1 MEEWNKFVYDLIEA
15 KKKNVEEDKY
25 HALIESQLQLLG
37 WAKYKGEICHKPNIP
52 IGNRDHIQ
60 PDILI
65 KDNEENLFVIEV
77 KRPVHTQTE
86 RERLQLESYMRQLK
100 VEVGIYVGEN
110 IEIFYDAPKEKSAAS
125 ILKVPLKLDDK
136 MGAKFVEKFSKESFS
151 RDAIVKFCE
160 DRIKEMQHLE
170 NLNKIKE
177 SILSDSQNVIL
188 ESLKRTLVEKYNGI
202 FSEEDIQGMLTSLRF
217 SVAPI
222 DPSDASASTS
232 TAIPSTTST
241 NNTGEVTQKRMYDN
255 TTYSLNGGSFLKKKH
270 FVYAVVSEYV
280 KQHPTKTYIELESI
294 FQPELQGS
302 FGVIQTM
309 QFLREKKYQGKRY
322 FDEEDEIL
330 RSGDNI
336 PFAVCTQWGKDN
348 VQNIVKLSKELG
360 FHVEISCTTSN
371 AGVTTTNNTNNANAV
386 SCSLTRNAN
395 AKGIFYIH
403 DHSLI
408 VLNGSRIN
416 PITLPKVTDSFRQKR
431 DQQLS
436 AYTEVINGECFV
448 KEDVLFES
456 PSGASQFCVGS
467 NSNGWAEWKDEKGN
481 ALAIYR

>member
-15 KKKNVEEDKY
+15 QKKNVEEDKY

-77 KRPVHTQTE
+77 KRPVHIQTE

-100 VEVGIYVGEN
+100 VDVGIYVGEN

-125 ILKVPLKLDDK
+125 VLKVPLKLDDRL
-136 MGAKFVEKFSKESFS
+136 GAKFVEKFSKDIFS

-160 DRIKEMQHLE
+160 ERIQEMQHLE
-170 NLNKIKE
+170 NLYKIKE
-177 SILSDSQNVIL
+177 SILSDPQTIIL
-188 ESLKRTLVEKYNGI
+188 ESLKNSLIEKYDES
-202 FSEEDIQGMLTSLRF
+202 FSEEDIEGMLSTITF
-217 SVAPI
+217 SAADVEAQQSTQKEM
-222 DPSDASASTS
+222 PSESTKSRNDKKQNQRSYDTS
-232 TAIPSTTST
+232 TF
-241 NNTGEVTQKRMYDN
+241 
-255 TTYSLNGGSFLKKKH
+255 SLNGGPFLKKKH
-270 FVYAVVSEYV
+270 FVYAVVSEYL
-280 KQHPTKTYIELESI
+280 KLHPTKSYKELELV

-302 FGVIQTM
+302 FGVIQTT
-309 QFLREKKYQGKRY
+309 QFLRKKKYQGKRY
-322 FDEEDEIL
+322 FDEEEKIL

-336 PFAVCTQWGKDN
+336 SFAVCTQWGKDN
-348 VQNIVKLSKELG
+348 VQSIVKLSKELG
-360 FHVEISCTTSN
+360 FHVETSSTTSN
-371 AGVTTTNNTNNANAV
+371 IGANTNNNNYPDTV
-386 SCSLTRNAN
+386 PCSLTRNAN

-408 VLNGSRIN
+408 ILRGSRVN
-416 PITLPKVTDSFRQKR
+416 QYTLQSTTESFRQKR
-431 DQQLS
+431 NQQLS
-436 AYTEVINGECFV
+436 DYTEIVNGQCFV

-456 PSGASQFCVGS
+456 PSGAADFCVGG
-467 NSNGWAEWKDEKGN
+467 NSNGWKEWKDGNGN
-481 ALAIYR
+481 ALLIYR